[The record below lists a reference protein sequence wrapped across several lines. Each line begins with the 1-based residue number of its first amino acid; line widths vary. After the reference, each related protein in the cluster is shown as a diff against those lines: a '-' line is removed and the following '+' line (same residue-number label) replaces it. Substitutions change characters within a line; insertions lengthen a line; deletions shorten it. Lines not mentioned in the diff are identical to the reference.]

1 MTRNMFPETT
11 WLPSPWSQLHGGK
24 DLGRSCVKD
33 CVEPYD
39 AITGVLKGC
48 VICIVSCIC
57 GHFLGVDL
65 RLFCPTVCLLASFHW
80 LYPLSTCPSVARV
93 GEICSAGPLP
103 WAWGSW
109 AGCETPVPT
118 LVHCHSCH
126 CCTLLWQTGGTL
138 GVFLGCGKPCCFSSS
153 LKSLLI
159 SHELWEQWGGDV

>member
-11 WLPSPWSQLHGGK
+11 WLPSPWSQLHDGK

-65 RLFCPTVCLLASFHW
+65 RLFCPTVCLLASFYT
-80 LYPLSTCPSVARV
+80 LSPLVPLWHEWGRSVV
-93 GEICSAGPLP
+93 LVLFLG
-103 WAWGSW
+103 AWGSW
-109 AGCETPVPT
+109 AGCETPSLLSLLHPVVANSWDPWSFPG
-118 LVHCHSCH
+118 LWK
-126 CCTLLWQTGGTL
+126 TLL
-138 GVFLGCGKPCCFSSS
+138 FLQQFEI
-153 LKSLLI
+153 LA
-159 SHELWEQWGGDV
+159 HFT